1 MCIRDSFLGALFASA
16 IEAADHW
23 IAFALLGFIGANM
36 LKEAFE
42 QDNAESCSD
51 EVNGDLSA
59 RIMFVMAVA
68 TSIDAL
74 AAGISLAMAGGI
86 RILPTVA
93 VIGITTFIL
102 SAAGVKVG
110 NIFGSRFEKKA
121 QMCIRDRIWAGKY
134 IGIRKGRFLTSG
146 GLGTMGYSLPAGI
159 GLSLIHI

>member
-1 MCIRDSFLGALFASA
+1 MPLTGFFLGALFASA

-68 TSIDAL
+68 TSIDAPGSGNFSGDGRRHPDT
-74 AAGISLAMAGGI
+74 ADGG
-86 RILPTVA
+86 
-93 VIGITTFIL
+93 
-102 SAAGVKVG
+102 G
-110 NIFGSRFEKKA
+110 NRNHYIYFVCSRGES
-121 QMCIRDRIWAGKY
+121 RKY
-134 IGIRKGRFLTSG
+134 LREQI
-146 GLGTMGYSLPAGI
+146 
-159 GLSLIHI
+159 